1 MWARIVSAPQRLD
14 RRVGMDVGAPRPTT
28 GGRERAAAPRPT
40 GGRGRGRAPTDGWAW
55 TWARRSAS
63 TDGWAWTWAR
73 PD

>member
-28 GGRERAAAPRPT
+28 G
-40 GGRGRGRAPTDGWAW
+40 GRGRAPTDGWAW

-73 PD
+73 PDRRMGVDVGAPQ